1 MFPTLKGYSV
11 IHPFPLMLSFFLLNN
26 FKLFKN
32 TMMVNFLTIIEP
44 VTKKST
50 VSCVNNYWPI
60 PLTMIIPKYFERL
73 LFNHIKLCVTAEV
86 DHQVWDFNTN
96 CSQTVSLGRQTLPIL
111 TLTTEFCKAMCRDPS
126 CMLRTDMTISA
137 CTRRIPLLSL
147 QMIRQ
152 PLHSI
157 WHHNNMMSC
166 VCFNNTHTKE
176 MIIESRTKKKTT
188 DTPLHIHRESLLRT
202 TLPPTLQLL
211 QHSREHPRSLV
222 W

>member
-86 DHQVWDFNTN
+86 DNQV
-96 CSQTVSLGRQTLPIL
+96 
-111 TLTTEFCKAMCRDPS
+111 
-126 CMLRTDMTISA
+126 
-137 CTRRIPLLSL
+137 
-147 QMIRQ
+147 
-152 PLHSI
+152 
-157 WHHNNMMSC
+157 
-166 VCFNNTHTKE
+166 
-176 MIIESRTKKKTT
+176 
-188 DTPLHIHRESLLRT
+188 
-202 TLPPTLQLL
+202 
-211 QHSREHPRSLV
+211 
-222 W
+222 